1 MRRLLLMTGCATL
14 VAATACSDITVGSTA
29 YAARQSG
36 NTLVGG
42 DITATLDEAG
52 DFRMTGAD
60 VTVRGRV
67 GGQLSAT
74 GADFHGRSLEA
85 GALHVAAADVVFDG
99 QVQGNA
105 NVTAADVVWRGAIGG
120 DARFRAADLEFAG
133 SVDGDFDA
141 ELADAVL
148 SGRFAD
154 MTLAAADLVL
164 GADSRVTG
172 DFYADAADIDLRG
185 WLEQGAD
192 IQARSVRVSGD
203 IAGPVVLNVNEALGW
218 RDRNDGLVE
227 ISGRIDG
234 GTICARRVVITGDV
248 TGALTVMAEETPELG
263 EGARTGDVSFIPR
276 SGRRCE
282 RA

>member
-52 DFRMTGAD
+52 DFRVTGAD

-74 GADFHGRSLEA
+74 GADFQARSLDA
-85 GALHVAAADVVFDG
+85 GAVHVAAADVVFDG
-99 QVQGNA
+99 QVQGA
-105 NVTAADVVWRGAIGG
+105 ADVTAADVVWWGAIGG

-133 SVDGDFDA
+133 SVDGGFDA

-154 MTLAAADLVL
+154 MTLAVADLEL
-164 GADSRVTG
+164 SADSVVAG
-172 DFYADAADIDLRG
+172 AFYADAADIDLHG
-185 WLEQGAD
+185 QLEQGAD
-192 IQARSVRVSGD
+192 IRARSVTVSGV
-203 IAGPVVLNVNEALGW
+203 IVGPLVLNVNEASGW
-218 RDRNDGLVE
+218 RDRDDGLVE
-227 ISGRIDG
+227 ITGRIDG
-234 GTICARRVVITGDV
+234 GSICARRVVITGEV
-248 TGALTVMAEETPELG
+248 TGPLTVMAEDAPELG
-263 EGARTGDVSFIPR
+263 EGARTGDVSFVPR